1 MHHYYPLLI
10 PLLPFLAALLTAR
23 PGGRASEGVY
33 RLGLL
38 AHFAAF
44 LLSLPVLRE
53 VAAPGHPA
61 ISVTLFASAWQGPL
75 TLAFQFDR
83 LAAVMMVV
91 VSGVGTL
98 IYLYAIRYMRQ
109 ERGRARYHTLL
120 AFAIAALLCMVSSA
134 NLLLL
139 VLFWQLLSWLLSLLA
154 YNHEHAPTAGSIFR
168 TFTMLRLGDVA
179 FLAGIVLAYALY
191 GTLDL
196 QPLFAQAAHSQAVV
210 SLWPGGPAMRG
221 ATAVTLLIFI
231 GAMSKS
237 AQFPLHMWLPDSLYA
252 PTTTTGLLHAGIINA
267 AGFLLNRLAP
277 LYGLSPAT
285 LHLVFLIG
293 TVTTFLGAS
302 MMLTQNDI
310 KKTLVYSTI
319 GQMGYMVMECGL
331 GAFALAVFHLVAHG
345 LFKATSFLN
354 SGSGI
359 HSARQEPRLPA
370 RDIAEAAAEEEPAE
384 FSLLTWATGFTTT
397 LILPLVIMLAAH
409 GVLSLPFRDSQ
420 GVEIFL
426 FFSWVTSSQ
435 AILTLY
441 RLKAVASR
449 RVAALMLLTLL
460 VVVSTYLL
468 AAEAFTYFLYPAPGE
483 VAFYFAAA
491 ALPAWL
497 FDTII
502 GATVL
507 LIIVGW
513 ILIYARHHGRTLWVP
528 GRFAEVIGRLQV
540 QLYLLL
546 MNRLYLDAVA
556 LRFHRRGMGFG
567 RRLNQSR
574 WFPIAWGVLALTA
587 LVPAVA
593 RAMALPSGQMVML
606 VVAVVALPL
615 FPFHGLYITALTRP
629 SGPLTAFL
637 PIVFAFLLPAAGLYV
652 AAPLLPR
659 LPAELLHGIRIL
671 ALYGVVFGSLK
682 ALVQFR
688 VRRLLAHAG
697 LVFHSLL
704 WWHLAVAG
712 GYTLQAGIYARAAIL
727 VTAGLLLAWYAVQT
741 RYGNL
746 DLDRIGGLAQT
757 MPRFSALFALLV
769 MAAVGLPPFGLFLG
783 FMGIVLDA
791 SVRASA
797 WELAI
802 VFGAWFAASWYL
814 FRLLKRLLFGPPR
827 ADIPYEDLRANEA
840 AAAVVVLAALLVVG
854 AGGIG
859 EVGSVRVGD
868 PVNDPQLVTWSQAAP

>member
-10 PLLPFLAALLTAR
+10 PLLPFLAALLTVR
-23 PGGRASEGVY
+23 LGGRASEGVY

-38 AHFAAF
+38 AHGAAF
-44 LLSLPVLRE
+44 VLSLPVLRQ

-61 ISVTLFASAWQGPL
+61 ISLTLFASAWHGPL
-75 TLAFQFDR
+75 TVAFYIDR

-91 VSGVGTL
+91 ISGVGTL

-109 ERGRARYHTLL
+109 ESGRARYHTLL
-120 AFAIAALLCMVSSA
+120 AFAIATLLCMVSSA
-134 NLLLL
+134 NLMLL

-154 YNHEHAPTAGSIFR
+154 YNHGHAPTAGSIFR

-196 QPLFAQAAHSQAVV
+196 QPLFERAAQSQAMV

-277 LYGLSPAT
+277 LYGLSPVT
-285 LHLVFLIG
+285 LHIVFLIG

-345 LFKATSFLN
+345 VFKATSFLN

-370 RDIAEAAAEEEPAE
+370 PDIADTAEDEPAE
-384 FSLLTWATGFTTT
+384 FSLLTWATGFTST

-441 RLKAVASR
+441 RLKAIASR
-449 RVAALMLLTLL
+449 RVAALMLVTLL

-497 FDTII
+497 FDTIV

-507 LIIVGW
+507 FIIVGW
-513 ILIYARHHGRTLWVP
+513 TMVYARHHGRTLWIP
-528 GRFAEVIGRLQV
+528 GRVSEVIGRFQV

-546 MNRLYLDAVA
+546 MNRLYLDALA
-556 LRFHRRGMGFG
+556 LRLHRRGIGVG
-567 RRLNQSR
+567 RRLDQSR
-574 WFPIAWGVLALTA
+574 WFPIVWALLALTA
-587 LVPAVA
+587 LLPAA
-593 RAMALPSGQMVML
+593 TRATALPAGEMAML
-606 VVAVVALPL
+606 VVAVLTLPL

-637 PIVFAFLLPAAGLYV
+637 PIVLAFLLPAAGLYV
-652 AAPLLPR
+652 AGPLLPR
-659 LPAELLHGIRIL
+659 LPAELLHGIRML
-671 ALYGVVFGSLK
+671 ALYGAVFGMLK
-682 ALVQFR
+682 ALIQFR
-688 VRRLLAHAG
+688 VRRLIAYAG

-704 WWHLAVAG
+704 WWHMAVAG
-712 GYTLQAGIYARAAIL
+712 SYTPQAGVYARAAIL
-727 VTAGLLLAWYAVQT
+727 VTTGLLLAWYAVQM

-757 MPRFSALFALLV
+757 MPRFAALFALLI

-783 FMGIVLDA
+783 FMGMVLEA
-791 SVRASA
+791 SVRGSG
-797 WELAI
+797 WELAV
-802 VFGAWFAASWYL
+802 VFVVWFGASWYL
-814 FRLLKRLLFGPPR
+814 FNLLRRLLFGSAR
-827 ADIPYEDLRANEA
+827 ADIPYADLRPSEA
-840 AAAVVVLAALLVVG
+840 AVAGVVLAALLLVG
-854 AGGIG
+854 AGGLG
-859 EVGSVRVGD
+859 EINSTPVGASTDGTR
-868 PVNDPQLVTWSQAAP
+868 LITWSEAVP